1 MLTEK
6 TLKIS
11 VIMPVY
17 NGLPYVKKAI
27 DSILAQDYPVHEIII
42 IDDGSKDG
50 TPEVLKSYG
59 DRIITRR
66 IPNSGGPAAP
76 KNVGVE
82 IATGDY
88 LAFLD
93 HDDVWFKNKLRV
105 QAELIQK
112 YPEVDFIGC
121 NYVVRYSHLGFRLVK
136 HYSTLKQKAE
146 IEFNRPLKKHPFLL
160 LLRENFVGTPSAVM
174 VRKDLVKK
182 VGPFRADHGPCDDY
196 SFFIG
201 CAVHSNFILVSD
213 LLFFKRTHKNAL
225 TMDANNIY
233 RFHKKV
239 LQNVGARYGDYMEQK
254 GWKNAYRSAMA
265 ENHYILGNLA
275 FERGHKGE
283 AFENYRMGLQENPTI
298 RNFFKYAWVCSKK
311 IIRVLTFNTISMKS
325 SAKA

>member
-1 MLTEK
+1 MLTDK

-17 NGLPYVKKAI
+17 NGVPYVQKAI
-27 DSILAQDYPVHEIII
+27 DSILAQDYPVHEVIV
-42 IDDGSKDG
+42 IDDGSKDA
-50 TPEVLKSYG
+50 TPDILKSYG
-59 DRIITRR
+59 DKIITRR

-82 IATGDY
+82 LATGDY

-105 QAELIQK
+105 QAELIGK
-112 YPEVDFIGC
+112 YPEVDFVGC
-121 NYVVRYSHLGFRLVK
+121 NYAVRYSHVHYRLVR
-136 HYSTLKQKAE
+136 HYSYLKQKKD
-146 IEFNRPLKKHPFLL
+146 IDFNKPLKKHPFLL
-160 LLRENFVGTPSAVM
+160 LLWENFVGTPSAVL
-174 VRKDLVKK
+174 VRKDLVRK

-201 CAVHSNFILVSD
+201 CAMHSNFILASD
-213 LLFFKRTHKNAL
+213 MLFFKRTHMNAL

-275 FERGHKGE
+275 FERGDKSA
-283 AFENYRMGLQENPTI
+283 AFENYRMGLQENPTLQNLL
-298 RNFFKYAWVCSKK
+298 RYVWVTLKK
-311 IIRVLTFNTISMKS
+311 IFRIMTFNTISNRPTV
-325 SAKA
+325 